1 MIMANIE
8 EANEIISD
16 NSDADMTEMAKMQ
29 LDEAK
34 ERLPELEEEIKFML
48 IPKDPEDAKNV
59 MVEIRAGTGGMK
71 QVFCRRFI

>member
-16 NSDADMTEMAKMQ
+16 NSDADMTEMAKM

-48 IPKDPEDAKNV
+48 IPKDP
-59 MVEIRAGTGGMK
+59 
-71 QVFCRRFI
+71 RR